1 MQLIGY
7 GLSTGMLTESSL
19 GNFKGIISFIKI
31 NFTTITQILIAL
43 SIATTTLIY
52 LGFIALAKKSAKK
65 SKILLITSYIILIAN
80 AIIFALMFIASA
92 SPEIYSIIDININT
106 AQALFGLVNIIFGSS
121 LILWKN
127 QNSTTSTLS
136 KSIGIL
142 L

>member
-1 MQLIGY
+1 MRKGFWLLISWSAIIAALTFFIYSLMQLIGY

-65 SKILLITSYIILIAN
+65 SKILLITSYI
-80 AIIFALMFIASA
+80 
-92 SPEIYSIIDININT
+92 
-106 AQALFGLVNIIFGSS
+106 
-121 LILWKN
+121 
-127 QNSTTSTLS
+127 
-136 KSIGIL
+136 
-142 L
+142 